1 MLQAKPAT
9 WTHSTCVSCSQ
20 EERIPCHVPSLHRS
34 CPRSL
39 PVRSPPR
46 PPPPLDSP
54 CAPPAARRRS
64 WGCTSV
70 LQAKCAHVEIMSYDR
85 RRSAGDKP
93 LGGGPCSHGKEN
105 PVNTWNSDMDTWT
118 QRHGHNPVL
127 PSIARSDPPLPLH
140 AHGSHFWPK
149 TVFGRES
156 GLGTVHG
163 GLHGCRLLLRRD
175 GS

>member
-1 MLQAKPAT
+1 MPFASHPVLSRYPP
-9 WTHSTCVSCSQ
+9 
-20 EERIPCHVPSLHRS
+20 PCPPSSSRSSPSPPSILPSLA
-34 CPRSL
+34 PRAL
-39 PVRSPPR
+39 PSP

-54 CAPPAARRRS
+54 CAPPAASRRS

-70 LQAKCAHVEIMSYDR
+70 LQAIEMMPHDR

-93 LGGGPCSHGKEN
+93 LGGGPCSHGREN
-105 PVNTWNSDMDTWT
+105 PVDTWNSDMDTWT

-163 GLHGCRLLLRRD
+163 GLHGHRCRLLLRRD